1 MCVVTGISYYT
12 LFSLL
17 NIYPAPQHVD
27 PSGPGLKPL
36 AGRVGAYRTG
46 VIQDPAS
53 ELRRILLLR
62 RWVNK
67 GAEIG
72 VHTKLSFS

>member
-1 MCVVTGISYYT
+1 MCVVTGISNYT

-53 ELRRILLLR
+53 ELRRTPLLGTS
-62 RWVNK
+62 VNK
-67 GAEIG
+67 DMKGAG
-72 VHTKLSFS
+72 GTT